1 MPVVLWANGGCGG
14 VGTFWMAPLV
24 EWASHGIMV
33 IADGNPAGSPST
45 GRDTADLLRKSLA
58 WLKTAPAKYPFLDT
72 SRIGVSGQSCGGL
85 LAYDVANDPG
95 ITSVGIFNS
104 GGLQAAQSKLA
115 TQFKN
120 PTAYFLGGSTDIA
133 YANVRYAWSPV
144 FYALMLI
151 HGAG

>member
-14 VGTFWMAPLV
+14 QGTFWMAPLV

-33 IADGNPAGSPST
+33 IADGNPDRGTP
-45 GRDTADLLRKSLA
+45 RDTAALLRESLA
-58 WLKTAPAKYPFLDT
+58 WLKSTGPKKYPFLDT

-104 GGLQAAQSKLA
+104 GGLQAAQSALVPK
-115 TQFKN
+115 FKN
-120 PTAYFLGGSTDIA
+120 PIAYFLGGSTDIA
-133 YANVRYAWSPV
+133 YANVCHSSRPSHFRANHS
-144 FYALMLI
+144 I
-151 HGAG
+151 GKQ